1 MKFTDDFI
9 EVDIIPKFY
18 SDTGHYINISVAD
31 DAPEIVQKWAEKF
44 KKRIYEGEYKTFN
57 DVVNALD
64 RYIRRENL
72 LG

>member
-18 SDTGHYINISVAD
+18 SDTGHDINIRVAD

-57 DVVNALD
+57 DVANALD